1 MTPAVCQGEASISP
15 FGMTLV
21 QEGVLL
27 AGQRYH
33 AGSLI
38 LKKRTLYSE
47 NKKRSEIRDP
57 RSEFEIRDPRGRRE
71 EDARGRCDRDAG
83 GSCPGDGGGA
93 AVPRRRDRDV
103 GFSPISGLVHF
114 L

>member
-47 NKKRSEIRDP
+47 NKKRSKIRDSRSEIRDQ
-57 RSEFEIRDPRGRRE
+57 RSERKTR
-71 EDARGRCDRDAG
+71 DARGRCDRDAG